1 MKKCKGAC
9 LELEVY
15 GDLII
20 LTGAWIQVLGAAV
33 ASIGDTIVVM
43 EEKGTVAGEVGG
55 DLYAIG
61 NAIEATGNSLQAVG
75 RASLSGDTQEKN
87 LGVLGSWL
95 QAAGNVSNVIGGS
108 QALSL
113 DEEEG
118 LTIDIIGDVIQT
130 IGASF
135 EAQGSSL
142 SQSLYASLI
151 TTGLTIQTYALSIE
165 TIGLLFIKRKRIK
178 LGEKI
183 LALGSYAQ
191 TTGAIIAAI
200 GYSKEFQIK
209 Y

>member
-1 MKKCKGAC
+1 M
-9 LELEVY
+9 Y
-15 GDLII
+15 GDSII
-20 LTGAWIQVLGAAV
+20 LIGAWIQVLGAGIV
-33 ASIGDTIVVM
+33 SIGNTLVAM
-43 EEKGTVAGEVGG
+43 GEEGELIDEVGG

-61 NAIEATGNSLQAVG
+61 NAIEATGDSLQAIG
-75 RASLSGDTQEKN
+75 RTNLSGGKQEEM
-87 LGVLGSWL
+87 LGILGSWL
-95 QAAGNVSNVIGGS
+95 QAAGNASNVVGGA
-108 QALSL
+108 QAISL
-113 DEEEG
+113 DENEG
-118 LTIDIIGDVIQT
+118 LTIDIIGGLVQT
-130 IGASF
+130 IGAGF

-142 SQSLYASLI
+142 SQSAYARLI

-191 TTGAIIAAI
+191 TAGTIIAAI

>member
-1 MKKCKGAC
+1 M
-9 LELEVY
+9 Y
-15 GDLII
+15 GDSII
-20 LTGAWIQVLGAAV
+20 LIGAWIQVLGAGIV
-33 ASIGDTIVVM
+33 SIGNTLVAM
-43 EEKGTVAGEVGG
+43 GEKGELIDEVGG

-61 NAIEATGNSLQAVG
+61 NAIEATGDSLQAIG
-75 RASLSGDTQEKN
+75 RTNLSGGKQEEM
-87 LGVLGSWL
+87 LGILGSWL
-95 QAAGNVSNVIGGS
+95 QAAGNASNVVGGA
-108 QALSL
+108 QAISL
-113 DEEEG
+113 DEDEG
-118 LTIDIIGDVIQT
+118 LTIDIIGGVVQT
-130 IGASF
+130 IGAGF

-142 SQSLYASLI
+142 SQSAYARLI

-191 TTGAIIAAI
+191 TAGTIIAAI

>member
-1 MKKCKGAC
+1 M
-9 LELEVY
+9 EVY
-15 GDLII
+15 GDSII
-20 LTGAWIQVLGAAV
+20 LIGAWIQVLGAGIV
-33 ASIGDTIVVM
+33 SIGNTLVAM
-43 EEKGTVAGEVGG
+43 GEEGELIDEVGG

-61 NAIEATGNSLQAVG
+61 NAIEATGDSLQAIG
-75 RASLSGDTQEKN
+75 RTNLSGGKQEEM
-87 LGVLGSWL
+87 LGILGSWL
-95 QAAGNVSNVIGGS
+95 QAAGNASNVVGGA
-108 QALSL
+108 QAISL
-113 DEEEG
+113 DENEG
-118 LTIDIIGDVIQT
+118 LTIDIIGGLVQT
-130 IGASF
+130 IGAGF

-142 SQSLYASLI
+142 SQSAYARLI

-191 TTGAIIAAI
+191 TAGTIIAAI

>member
-1 MKKCKGAC
+1 M
-9 LELEVY
+9 Y
-15 GDLII
+15 SYSII
-20 LTGAWIQVLGAAV
+20 LIGAWIQVLGAGIV
-33 ASIGDTIVVM
+33 SIGNTLVAL
-43 EEKGTVAGEVGG
+43 EEKGELIDEVGG

-61 NAIEATGNSLQAVG
+61 NAIEATGDSLQAIG
-75 RASLSGDTQEKN
+75 RTNLSSGKQEEM

-95 QAAGNVSNVIGGS
+95 QAAGNASNVLGGS

-113 DEEEG
+113 DEDEG
-118 LTIDIIGDVIQT
+118 LSIDIIGGVVQT
-130 IGASF
+130 IGAGF

-142 SQSLYASLI
+142 SKSAYASLI

-191 TTGAIIAAI
+191 TAGAIIAAI

-209 Y
+209 F

>member
-1 MKKCKGAC
+1 
-9 LELEVY
+9 LEVY
-15 GDLII
+15 RDSII
-20 LTGAWIQVLGAAV
+20 LIGAWIQVLGAGIV
-33 ASIGDTIVVM
+33 SIGNTLVAM
-43 EEKGTVAGEVGG
+43 GEKGEIVDEVGG

-61 NAIEATGNSLQAVG
+61 NAIEATGDSLQAIG
-75 RASLSGDTQEKN
+75 RTNLSFGKQEEM
-87 LGVLGSWL
+87 LGILGSWL
-95 QAAGNVSNVIGGS
+95 QAAGNASNVVGGA

-113 DEEEG
+113 DEDDG
-118 LTIDIIGDVIQT
+118 LTIDIIGGVVQS
-130 IGASF
+130 IGAGF

-142 SQSLYASLI
+142 SQSAYARLI
-151 TTGLTIQTYALSIE
+151 TTGLTIQTYAVSVE

-191 TTGAIIAAI
+191 TAGTILAAI

>member
-1 MKKCKGAC
+1 
-9 LELEVY
+9 LEVY
-15 GDLII
+15 RDSII
-20 LTGAWIQVLGAAV
+20 LIGAWIQVLGAGIV
-33 ASIGDTIVVM
+33 SIGNTLVAM
-43 EEKGTVAGEVGG
+43 GEKGEIVDEVGG

-61 NAIEATGNSLQAVG
+61 NAIEATGDSLQAIG
-75 RASLSGDTQEKN
+75 RTNLSFGKQEEM
-87 LGVLGSWL
+87 LGILGSWL
-95 QAAGNVSNVIGGS
+95 QAAGNASNVVGGA

-113 DEEEG
+113 DEDDG
-118 LTIDIIGDVIQT
+118 LTIDIIGGVVQT
-130 IGASF
+130 IGAGF

-142 SQSLYASLI
+142 SQSAYARLI
-151 TTGLTIQTYALSIE
+151 TTGLTIQTYALSVE

-191 TTGAIIAAI
+191 TAGTILAAI

>member
-1 MKKCKGAC
+1 
-9 LELEVY
+9 LEVY
-15 GDLII
+15 SDSII
-20 LTGAWIQVLGAAV
+20 LIGAWIQVLGSGIV
-33 ASIGDTIVVM
+33 SIGNTLVAM
-43 EEKGTVAGEVGG
+43 GEKGEIVDEVGG

-61 NAIEATGNSLQAVG
+61 NAIEATGDSLQAIGRTNLSVG
-75 RASLSGDTQEKN
+75 KQEEM
-87 LGVLGSWL
+87 LGILGSWL
-95 QAAGNVSNVIGGS
+95 QAAGNASNAVGGA

-113 DEEEG
+113 DEDDG
-118 LTIDIIGDVIQT
+118 LTIDIIGGVVQT
-130 IGASF
+130 IGAGF

-142 SQSLYASLI
+142 SQSAYARLI

-191 TTGAIIAAI
+191 TAGTIIAAI